1 MHDAVV
7 LRTVTKRFSQKCV
20 LDSTSLRLAA
30 GSTLGLIGSNGC
42 GKTTLVRT
50 VLGLIRPD
58 AGAVTL
64 FDLPVRI
71 ALARYRIAYFSGGL
85 GLPPSVRV
93 RQWARLFEK
102 SGPLTG
108 DRRRLGSLSRG
119 QRQVVGLRSALAG
132 PTPDLVVLDEPW
144 EGLDPRGTEWLTRRL
159 RSCHD
164 DGATILI
171 ASHRLFNLIDVCDT
185 YAILRWGLLTVR
197 RREKARKGSEDPTSW
212 LRSIYNEPATPE
224 RYR

>member
-7 LRTVTKRFSQKCV
+7 LRTVTKRFGRKCV
-20 LDSTSLRLAA
+20 LDSTSLRLEA
-30 GSTLGLIGSNGC
+30 GSTLGLIGPNGC

-93 RQWARLFEK
+93 RHWARLFE
-102 SGPLTG
+102 SGALTG

-119 QRQVVGLRSALAG
+119 QRQVVGLRSSLAG

-159 RSCHD
+159 RSYHD

-171 ASHRLFNLIDVCDT
+171 ASHRLFDLIDVCDT
-185 YAILRWGLLTVR
+185 YAILRSGLLTVR
-197 RREKARKGSEDPTSW
+197 RREKARKGSGGPASW
-212 LRSIYNEPATPE
+212 LRSMYNESATPE

>member
-1 MHDAVV
+1 MV
-7 LRTVTKRFSQKCV
+7 LRTVTKRFGRKCV
-20 LDSTSLRLAA
+20 LDGANLRLSA

-50 VLGLIRPD
+50 VLGLIHPD
-58 AGAVTL
+58 AGAVEL

-71 ALARYRIAYFSGGL
+71 ALARHRIAYFAGGR

-93 RQWARLFEK
+93 RHWARLFEA

-108 DRRRLGSLSRG
+108 DQRRLGSLSRG

-144 EGLDPRGTEWLTRRL
+144 EGLDPPGTEWLTRRL
-159 RSCHD
+159 RACRD

-171 ASHRLFNLIDVCDT
+171 ASHRLFDLTDVCDT
-185 YAILRWGLLTVR
+185 FATLRDGLLTVR
-197 RREKARKGSEDPTSW
+197 RREKLRQGNGDPTGW
-212 LRSIYNEPATPE
+212 LRSAYDEPTAPE
-224 RYR
+224 RC